1 MTNPRHTTVRV
12 ATGVAAV
19 VLGGF
24 TLGCG
29 LVQNAV
35 DTAQT
40 LGDFSDRLGKSAGLT
55 YTATY
60 KTDGTTVTFVQQPP
74 NSAVLRADSRLIF
87 TPKAMIMCDKGECQR
102 APNTG
107 AVAGP
112 DDANLVAAVGGTGF
126 LTPELALG
134 LVAAA
139 AMVPGTDVSTS
150 EREIA
155 GQNSLCADVDGI
167 EDPQAG
173 AQPDDM
179 RSFSVCVTDT
189 GLLSSFSGETH
200 GGEKTAIEL
209 VSYSGK
215 VDPAAFAP
223 PKGAKVVNVADLAA
237 QALADPPAGN

>member
-1 MTNPRHTTVRV
+1 MTKHRPTTARV
-12 ATGVAAV
+12 ATVAAAV

-29 LVQNAV
+29 FVQNAV

-40 LGDFSDRLGKSAGLT
+40 LGEFSDRLGKSAELT
-55 YTATY
+55 YTAEY
-60 KTDGTTVTFVQQPP
+60 KTNDASVTFVQQPP
-74 NSAVLRADSRLIF
+74 NSAVLSTDSRLIF
-87 TPKAMIMCDKGECQR
+87 TPKAMIMCDKGECQQ
-102 APNTG
+102 APNTA

-112 DDANLVAAVGGTGF
+112 DDANLVAAVGGAGF

-139 AMVPGTDVSTS
+139 AIVPGTDVSTS

-173 AQPDDM
+173 AQSGDM
-179 RSFSVCVTDT
+179 KSFSVCVTDT

-200 GGEKTAIEL
+200 GGEKTAIEM
-209 VSYSGK
+209 VSYSDQ

-223 PKGAKVVNVADLAA
+223 PKGAKVVEVTDLTA
-237 QALADPPAGN
+237 QAFADATAGK

>member
-1 MTNPRHTTVRV
+1 MTNPHRTTVRV
-12 ATGVAAV
+12 ATVTAAV

-35 DTAQT
+35 DTANT
-40 LGDFSDRLGKSAGLT
+40 LGEFSDRLGRSAELT

-60 KTDGTTVTFVQQPP
+60 QTDDATVTFVQQPP
-74 NSAVLRADSRLIF
+74 NSAVLSANSRLIS
-87 TPKAMIMCDKGECQR
+87 TPTAMIMCDRSECQQ
-102 APNTG
+102 APNTA

-112 DDANLVAAVGGTGF
+112 ADANLVSAVGGAGF

-139 AMVPGTDVSTS
+139 AIVPGTDVSTS

-155 GQNSLCADVDGI
+155 GQDSLCADVDGI
-167 EDPQAG
+167 EDPEAG
-173 AQPDDM
+173 AQPGDM
-179 RSFSVCVTDT
+179 KSFSVCVTET

-200 GGEKTAIEL
+200 SGDRTRIEL
-209 VSYSGK
+209 VSYSDK

-223 PKGAKVVNVADLAA
+223 PKGAKVVDVTDLAA
-237 QALADPPAGN
+237 QAIGN

>member
-1 MTNPRHTTVRV
+1 MTNPRRTTVRV
-12 ATGVAAV
+12 ATATAAV

-40 LGDFSDRLGKSAGLT
+40 LGEFSDRLGKSAELT
-55 YTATY
+55 YTAEY
-60 KTDGTTVTFVQQPP
+60 KTDDATVTLVQQPP
-74 NSAVLRADSRLIF
+74 NSAILSANGRLIF
-87 TPKAMIMCDKGECQR
+87 TPKAMIMCDKGECQK
-102 APNTG
+102 APNTA

-112 DDANLVAAVGGTGF
+112 EDANLVAAVGGAGF

-139 AMVPGTDVSTS
+139 AIVPGTDVSTS
-150 EREIA
+150 ERKVA
-155 GQNSLCADVDGI
+155 GQDSLCADVDGI

-173 AQPDDM
+173 AQPGDM
-179 RSFSVCVTDT
+179 KSFSVCVTDT
-189 GLLSSFSGETH
+189 GLLASFSGETH
-200 GGEKTAIEL
+200 GGDKAVVEM
-209 VSYSGK
+209 VSYSDK

-223 PKGAKVVNVADLAA
+223 PKGAKVVDVTDLAT
-237 QALADPPAGN
+237 QAIAER